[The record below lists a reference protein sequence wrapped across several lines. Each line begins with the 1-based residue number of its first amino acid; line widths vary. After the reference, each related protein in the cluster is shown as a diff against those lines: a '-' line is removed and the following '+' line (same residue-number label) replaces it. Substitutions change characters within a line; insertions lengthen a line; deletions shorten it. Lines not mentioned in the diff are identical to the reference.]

1 MVIFIFRTTRQY
13 KQEEITEI
21 VSENEFLQGRHRK
34 NREIIHQKIQER
46 LKSRDVQ
53 VFLMPIL
60 CLRVGATPITDAIF
74 RPLLAKLTQKKR
86 TFSQKLCCLDHL
98 KPFNLSL

>member
-1 MVIFIFRTTRQY
+1 MFIFRTTRQY

-53 VFLMPIL
+53 VFRIFYSNKFTCMR
-60 CLRVGATPITDAIF
+60 RVTSTTSITYVCFNPCWQIWTTG
-74 RPLLAKLTQKKR
+74 KLVQ
-86 TFSQKLCCLDHL
+86 FFLNGYSMNYHG
-98 KPFNLSL
+98 